1 MLLHCCFTYSF
12 SSRFLGS
19 LSDFDPAVHAV
30 KTENLADIDKYMLG
44 KLTETVK
51 EVKREINYCFK
62 LYFRTKF

>member
-1 MLLHCCFTYSF
+1 MLLQCCFTYSF
-12 SSRFLGS
+12 SPWFLGS

-51 EVKREINYCFK
+51 EVKR
-62 LYFRTKF
+62 

>member
-1 MLLHCCFTYSF
+1 
-12 SSRFLGS
+12 

-51 EVKREINYCFK
+51 EVKRNDGFELYCNMK
-62 LYFRTKF
+62 QIQ